1 MLLLKRFLPNT
12 KRRTIMRKIAL
23 GLVAAATISAA
34 AFTAAPAMAQIG
46 FYAGPGGVGIGVG
59 VPGPYYDC
67 GYYGCG
73 RRYYDDYSTRVYVG
87 PRWQHHRHW
96 HDWD

>member
-1 MLLLKRFLPNT
+1 LK
-12 KRRTIMRKIAL
+12 KIAL
-23 GLVAAATISAA
+23 GLVAAATI
-34 AFTAAPAMAQIG
+34 FTAVPAMAQVG

-73 RRYYDDYSTRVYVG
+73 RRYYDYYGGPDVRFGVG
-87 PRWQHHRHW
+87 PEWHHYRHW
-96 HDWD
+96 HRW